1 MTDLRNMT
9 SKELKEIA
17 KEKKVKNWWTLK
29 KEVLIAEIE
38 ASEEQEVEE
47 TEEINEEEAYIAE
60 IMQQKKD
67 LGIECPKINSEE
79 VEIVE
84 VNECDNNIVD
94 SESSETE
101 EKFVPNR
108 GALITYDGK
117 SQNLSAWSKELGLS
131 HQTLYGRLY
140 IYGWSVEKAFTTKR
154 KEVK

>member
-1 MTDLRNMT
+1 MPGKENSGVGLRYENIKNNFALTDL
-9 SKELKEIA
+9 
-17 KEKKVKNWWTLK
+17 EK
-29 KEVLIAEIE
+29 
-38 ASEEQEVEE
+38 Q
-47 TEEINEEEAYIAE
+47 

-101 EKFVPNR
+101 EKLVPNR

-117 SQNLSAWSKELGLS
+117 SQNLSTWCKELGFS

>member
-38 ASEEQEVEE
+38 APEEPEVEE
-47 TEEINEEEAYIAE
+47 TEEVNEEEAYIAE

-101 EKFVPNR
+101 DKLVPNR

-117 SQNLSAWSKELGLS
+117 SQNLSAWCKELGFS

-140 IYGWSVEKAFTTKR
+140 IYDWSVEKAFTTKR